1 MKSSAV
7 PDDGMHGFGLG
18 NSVAPVVGSTE
29 RREKPLPPEPPARTS
44 SSPEFVYVGR
54 TYGLAHARDYFGIY
68 RNRMPW
74 RPPLF
79 AFPRDASGWEQA
91 WREFCRLEPLGAP
104 TLGRG
109 SGILRP
115 RRRAHG

>member
-1 MKSSAV
+1 MA
-7 PDDGMHGFGLG
+7 DDRMYGFG
-18 NSVAPVVGSTE
+18 SVGTGGLAARSSE
-29 RREKPLPPEPPARTS
+29 RREKPLPSEPPARTS

-54 TYGLAHARDYFGIY
+54 TYGLAHGRDYFGIY

-74 RPPLF
+74 KPALF
-79 AFPRDASGWEQA
+79 AFPRDAAGWEAA
-91 WREFCRLEPLGAP
+91 WREFCRLEPSGAP
-104 TLGRG
+104 AVGRG